1 MMRVNEQVKQTVL
14 FSFVFIK
21 NLYFAIELATD
32 RFYSETNADVFLILI
47 GSLMVEFG
55 FVFYLMCNMIR
66 VKTFIYNCIITNTVF
81 IGIGSF
87 CKCDLISMK
96 ILFLN
101 IMVFTVHEYLLY
113 LFNIL
118 SSNLYKVS
126 KSDFKYDVSSCS
138 ICLDDFDKND
148 CRNLSRFKCYHIY
161 HKSCIESYQKVSN
174 NVCCP
179 LCRV

>member
-1 MMRVNEQVKQTVL
+1 MKINEQVKQTVL
-14 FSFVFIK
+14 FSFVVIK
-21 NLYFAIELATD
+21 NLYFIIELATD
-32 RFYSETNADVFLILI
+32 RFYNENNADVFLIMT
-47 GSLMVEFG
+47 GSLMIELG
-55 FVFYLMCNMIR
+55 FVFYLMCNMIS
-66 VKTFIYNCIITNTVF
+66 VKRFIYNCIITNTVF
-81 IGIGSF
+81 IGIGYA
-87 CKCDLISMK
+87 CKCDLISLRF
-96 ILFLN
+96 LFLN
-101 IMVFTVHEYLLY
+101 IMIFVLHEYLLY
-113 LFNIL
+113 FFNIL

-126 KSDFKYDVSSCS
+126 KNDFKYDMSSCS